1 MKRNS
6 TIFTPFRFHSSLH
19 SLITNIKV
27 AFSFSTEISNLSL
40 LHVKKRIGK
49 PNRAIFRSDPVGRMR
64 DSFNITWT
72 VESYSPVDEYRLSYR
87 KKHVNETHD
96 LPGPWLDV
104 VLPAAPSETSS
115 YYERNSV
122 ARSIAAVQTSVI
134 HWKSYHIRNLDPGV
148 IYEAKVTARNKYG
161 WGQPSD
167 LFQFNTRSSGKI
179 SMIFLFCNLVSF

>member
-1 MKRNS
+1 MFDDKEKYHNDLP
-6 TIFTPFRFHSSLH
+6 TVLNFHSSLK
-19 SLITNIKV
+19 SLIITSKKH
-27 AFSFSTEISNLSL
+27 FQFQEILINFFWVSL
-40 LHVKKRIGK
+40 KIPGR
-49 PNRAIFRSDPVGRMR
+49 PNRAVFRSDPVGRLR
-64 DSFNITWT
+64 DSFNVTWT

-87 KKHVNETHD
+87 KKHLNETHD

-122 ARSIAAVQTSVI
+122 VRSIAAIKASVI
-134 HWKSYHIRNLDPGV
+134 NWKSYHIRHLDPGV

-167 LFQFNTRSSGKI
+167 LFQFNTRSSGKQI
-179 SMIFLFCNLVSF
+179 A